1 MSAKR
6 HHFQLLNGRK
16 VVADTNC
23 TFEEIRRM
31 GDTMATSQRH
41 QLNVQ
46 AFNEPLNKW
55 DFLGS
60 FMGMRLKREA
70 VGDIVVSEGIAQAF
84 VTQVAARLI
93 TSETVKIGR
102 VGVKITGDRPF
113 ELEQAQQ
120 YKEISGT
127 VASLRLDCVVAMAAN
142 ISREKS
148 AALIRSDKV
157 EVNHFLPSGISHE
170 LREGDVLS
178 IRGSGRF
185 ILSGIGGETKKCRVH
200 INLRKFI

>member
-60 FMGMRLKREA
+60 FMGNRRFHNWTGDYWTINEDYNGMTPAGKEA
-70 VGDIVVSEGIAQAF
+70 VAV
-84 VTQVAARLI
+84 
-93 TSETVKIGR
+93 
-102 VGVKITGDRPF
+102 
-113 ELEQAQQ
+113 
-120 YKEISGT
+120 
-127 VASLRLDCVVAMAAN
+127 
-142 ISREKS
+142 
-148 AALIRSDKV
+148 
-157 EVNHFLPSGISHE
+157 
-170 LREGDVLS
+170 
-178 IRGSGRF
+178 
-185 ILSGIGGETKKCRVH
+185 
-200 INLRKFI
+200 